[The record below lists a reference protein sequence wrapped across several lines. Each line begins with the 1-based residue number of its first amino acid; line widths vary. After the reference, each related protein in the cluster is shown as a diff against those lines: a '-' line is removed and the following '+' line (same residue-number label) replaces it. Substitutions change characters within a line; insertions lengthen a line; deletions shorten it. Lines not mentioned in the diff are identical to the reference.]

1 MSVGDTVGFLDRSQ
15 QQRSGRIIRL
25 NDKTVT
31 LLCNNQEEW
40 RVYYGLL
47 HRVVESSANGS
58 ELLKLGVVEGEAKIV
73 IDDDE

>member
-1 MSVGDTVGFLDRSQ
+1 MVGFLDRSQ

-31 LLCNNQEEW
+31 LLCNQQQW
-40 RVYYGLL
+40 RVGYGLL
-47 HRVVESSANGS
+47 HRVVESSANGG
-58 ELLKLGVVEGEAKIV
+58 ELLELGVVEGQAEIV